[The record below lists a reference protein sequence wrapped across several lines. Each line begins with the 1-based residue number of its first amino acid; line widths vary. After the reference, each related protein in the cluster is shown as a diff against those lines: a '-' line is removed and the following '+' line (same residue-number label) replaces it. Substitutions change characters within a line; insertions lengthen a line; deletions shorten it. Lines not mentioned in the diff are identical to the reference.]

1 MIMLSLALHSPIV
14 LQTCFFLTTVR
25 NDDLQLFIFPLLNSH
40 IVCVHS
46 HIQCLAGQN
55 GRRALRSG
63 FGEYALLGDVGGV
76 CVDTNNDTVYFC
88 DYTHHAVRAISPEG
102 YVYTLVRGAGAS
114 AEEDAE
120 AEETLPFP
128 LRYAAGCSQS

>member
-1 MIMLSLALHSPIV
+1 MLAFPNFFFFLHSHPR
-14 LQTCFFLTTVR
+14 T
-25 NDDLQLFIFPLLNSH
+25 
-40 IVCVHS
+40 
-46 HIQCLAGQN
+46 QCLAGQN

-76 CVDTNNDTVYFC
+76 CVDTNNDTIYFC

-128 LRYAAGCSQS
+128 LRYGDPVAVNQSTMNSEYMKPLCYFSTTNDKLLFFVF